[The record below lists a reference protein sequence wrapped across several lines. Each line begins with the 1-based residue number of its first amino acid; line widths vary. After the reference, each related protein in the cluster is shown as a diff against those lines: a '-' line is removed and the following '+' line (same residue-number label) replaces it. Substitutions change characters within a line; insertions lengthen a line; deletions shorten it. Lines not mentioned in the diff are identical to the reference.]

1 MIFTGHFTG
10 TFRGVQGGG
19 QPVNYISMDIYR
31 FFNGLIFE
39 SWHLEDNLTLYSQL
53 GIINS

>member
-1 MIFTGHFTG
+1 
-10 TFRGVQGGG
+10 
-19 QPVNYISMDIYR
+19 MDIYR